1 MPGTIERYTT
11 SLAALQVERE
21 IAVRLIIIS
30 GRSGSGK
37 STALNQLEDEGFYC
51 IDNLPVSLLPSLV
64 EKTGGEEFSLFQ
76 GIAVCIDARNAWKDL
91 KNFRQILELLPSGV
105 ETQVLFLD
113 AQEINLIQRFG
124 ETRRRHPLST
134 ESIPLAEAIDKEREL
149 LEPISSS
156 ASLVLDTS
164 QMTVYELRDAI
175 KQRLLGSSIG
185 TMSIF
190 VQSFGFKRGVPSDA
204 DLVFDVR
211 MLPNPHWVKEL
222 RLKTGLD
229 AEVQQ
234 FLEAQPMTTELYE
247 DLCHYLDSWLPRY
260 REGNRSYMNIA
271 LGCTGGQH
279 RSVYLANRLFQ
290 HYREQ
295 FPAIHI
301 RHRELQ

>member
-1 MPGTIERYTT
+1 M
-11 SLAALQVERE
+11 LAKTA
-21 IAVRLIIIS
+21 RLVIIS

-37 STALNQLEDEGFYC
+37 STALHQLEDEGFYC
-51 IDNLPVSLLPSLV
+51 IDNLPVSLLPALMT
-64 EKTGGEEFSLFQ
+64 KTGGGDFHHFQ
-76 GIAVCIDARNAWKDL
+76 GTAVCIDARNAWKDL
-91 KNFRQILELLPSGV
+91 ENFQAILESLPSWV
-105 ETQVLFLD
+105 DTQVLFLD
-113 AQEINLIQRFG
+113 AQETILLQRFG

-134 ESIPLAEAIDKEREL
+134 EAIPLAEAIDRERAL

-175 KQRLLGSSIG
+175 KQRLLGTTAG
-185 TMSIF
+185 NMSIL
-190 VQSFGFKRGVPSDA
+190 VQSFGFKRGVPADA

-222 RLKTGLD
+222 RLKSGLD
-229 AEVQQ
+229 IEVRE
-234 FLEAQPMTTELYE
+234 FLESQPMTTELFH
-247 DLCHYLDSWLPRY
+247 DISGYLDNWLPRY

-290 HYREQ
+290 HYQEQ
-295 FPAIHI
+295 YPTIHV
-301 RHRELQ
+301 RHRELL